1 MQVGVFCFPTG
12 YGIDIAELAHVLD
25 DYRAAGIA
33 GALLEVPDLN
43 RCEILRPLD
52 NYNPLAAAG

>member
-12 YGIDIAELAHVLD
+12 YGIDIAELAHM
-25 DYRAAGIA
+25 
-33 GALLEVPDLN
+33 
-43 RCEILRPLD
+43 LD